1 MLTQGIVP
9 AGAGLFIGTC
19 VVGCVLRAGEG
30 AAMRGALI
38 RDVSSYALA
47 VAAVG
52 LIVASGQ
59 VLGRCS
65 RKALLLRDPG
75 SGALCSEYSV
85 PTSCLRAWLVCDF
98 TLCQVCSPS
107 CRS

>member
-1 MLTQGIVP
+1 MA

-30 AAMRGALI
+30 TAMRGALI

-59 VLGRCS
+59 VLHRCS
-65 RKALLLRDPG
+65 TKARLPIDPG
-75 SGALCSEYSV
+75 DGAYCLQPSV
-85 PTSCLRAWLVCDF
+85 PTQCLRVWLVCDF
-98 TLCQVCSPS
+98 SLREVCSPS
-107 CRS
+107 FRF